1 MIEKLSAEFRPKG
14 RPSKLLYNLKQAA
27 DEDTGHFAARLR
39 KHIGYLGNLP
49 KKKAADEIFFADF
62 SMSLRPELQKRVD
75 AKDPRTL
82 KKLLEVAAEI
92 EAECP
97 PKID

>member
-1 MIEKLSAEFRPKG
+1 MKILDIMQ
-14 RPSKLLYNLKQAA
+14 L
-27 DEDTGHFAARLR
+27 
-39 KHIGYLGNLP
+39 GYANILVIWAIYQ
-49 KKKAADEIFFADF
+49 KKKAADEILFADF

-97 PKID
+97 PKKID